1 MEIKIEEAAD
11 ELPRNAGEA
20 KRRVYKPIESSLSH
34 ATKPTAIAVQMH
46 SFPDTIFF
54 EHKVSYQDMRNQF
67 LSIYLMEQGSTPNH
81 APQVVSVY
89 RIDLVLLAIGPI
101 HHDIQLQRANSG
113 IFSSGSAF
121 AARLNVDIKFVQ
133 T

>member
-1 MEIKIEEAAD
+1 
-11 ELPRNAGEA
+11 
-20 KRRVYKPIESSLSH
+20 
-34 ATKPTAIAVQMH
+34 MH

-67 LSIYLMEQGSTPNH
+67 LSIYLMEQSSTPND
-81 APQVVSVY
+81 AAQVVSVY